1 MHWVWSM
8 SELRITVNGTERTA
22 RVGWS
27 VDQLVRELGLD
38 PRLVVVERNLEI
50 LERAR
55 LAETQV
61 ADGDTYELVHFVG
74 GG

>member
-1 MHWVWSM
+1 MHWLLSM
-8 SELRITVNGTERTA
+8 TELRITVNGTERTA
-22 RVGWS
+22 RTGWS

>member
-8 SELRITVNGTERTA
+8 TEVRITVNGTERTA
-22 RVGWS
+22 HAGWS